1 MALGYPKE
9 PPVVGGVVG
18 EAGVEKHTEHNSLY
32 LLVVE
37 KDKGRKGERAALS
50 SLSLRGL

>member
-9 PPVVGGVVG
+9 PPVVGGG
-18 EAGVEKHTEHNSLY
+18 GWGRETHTQHNSLY